1 MRAFEVQNSF
11 GLENLKLVD
20 RPDPKPGV
28 GEILVKMKSVSL
40 NYRDFLMVTG
50 KYNPKQKLP
59 LVPLSDGAGEVIA
72 IGEGVTRWKVGDR
85 VMGTF
90 SQNWLYGAPTRET
103 LKSTL
108 GGPLD
113 GTLSELRVFPE
124 LGVVATPEHLNDF
137 EASTLPCAG
146 LTAYSALF
154 PFGGIGPADTVVVL
168 GTGGVSLFALQFA
181 KILGARVILTSSDND
196 KLKRGKELGADE
208 IINYREKENWD
219 REVLKM
225 TNMKGADLIIEVGGA
240 GTLPKSIA
248 ATRPWGIVS
257 LIGILAGGESSMS
270 LLPVLMQGIRIQGV
284 IVGNRQ
290 DFENMNRVVSSHK
303 LKPVISDVFPFE
315 KAPNAIQHLKD
326 GKHFGKVCIDL
337 N

>member
-1 MRAFEVQNSF
+1 MKAFEIQDQF

-20 RPDPKPGV
+20 RPEPKPSA
-28 GEILVKMKSVSL
+28 GEVLVRFKAVSL
-40 NYRDFLMVTG
+40 NYRDYLMVTG
-50 KYNPKQKLP
+50 RYNPKQKLP
-59 LVPLSDGAGEVIA
+59 LIPLSDGAGEIVA
-72 IGEGVTRWKVGDR
+72 VGEGVTRWKVGDR

-90 SQNWLYGAPTRET
+90 SQNWLYGAPSRET
-103 LKSTL
+103 LKTTL

-113 GTLSELRVFPE
+113 GTLCELRVFPE
-124 LGVVATPEHLNDF
+124 LGVISIPEHLSYL

-154 PFGGIGPADTVVVL
+154 PFGGVGPSNTVVVL

-181 KILGARVILTSSDND
+181 KLLGARVILTSSENEKLD
-196 KLKRGKELGADE
+196 KAKKLGADE
-208 IINYREKENWD
+208 IINYKEKENWE

-225 TNMKGADLIIEVGGA
+225 TDMKGADLIIEVGGA
-240 GTLPKSIA
+240 GTLAKSIA

-257 LIGILAGGESSMS
+257 LIGVLAGGESNLS
-270 LLPVLMQGIRIQGV
+270 LFPVLMQGIRIQGV

-290 DFENMNRVVSSHK
+290 DFENMNRVVSLHK

-315 KAPNAIQHLKD
+315 KAPQAIQHLKE
-326 GKHFGKVCIDL
+326 GKHFGKVCIEI
-337 N
+337 